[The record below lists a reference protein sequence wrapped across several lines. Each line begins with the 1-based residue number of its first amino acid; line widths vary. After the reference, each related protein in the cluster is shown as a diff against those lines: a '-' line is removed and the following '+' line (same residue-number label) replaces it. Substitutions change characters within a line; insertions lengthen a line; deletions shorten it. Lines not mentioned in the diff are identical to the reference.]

1 MAFSCLCSDCKVS
14 HGKQCCSGSCFL
26 PSLLNIITYVSCGR
40 FSILLYVC
48 MFSEWLSAGLEP
60 VCVCA
65 VASFTALMFAR
76 FIGSQIY
83 FEYLITI
90 IFI

>member
-1 MAFSCLCSDCKVS
+1 MAFSRLCSDCKVS
-14 HGKQCCSGSCFL
+14 HGKQCCSGSSFL

-60 VCVCA
+60 VCVC
-65 VASFTALMFAR
+65 VCVLLLHLLHWCL
-76 FIGSQIY
+76 QD
-83 FEYLITI
+83 L
-90 IFI
+90 